1 MAPRPEDH
9 TPRGIYHVTLR
20 GNDGQAIFHDNSDR
34 HRLAAC
40 IDEGQRR
47 FGYRVAA
54 FCFLPDGL
62 HLGIQAGGMPV
73 SPITRTLGSGY
84 TRWVNARHARSG
96 RPFDGRCRA
105 APVDGPDGLLALV
118 RRIHLGPVR
127 AGLVESPGDWF
138 WSGHNTCLGEGVF
151 PWLSAD
157 WVLSRFG
164 GDTLDARRRY
174 LAYVEGGGLP
184 GSPRPR
190 TRVQTTAEPAPV
202 ERLVE
207 RVCGAFGV
215 SRAQLLSRNRR
226 RSVAQARAAMG
237 WLARELPVVGLSAA
251 ANALGRDVST
261 LSGAAASLER
271 RRAVDPVLR
280 ARLAA
285 LREALD
291 SN

>member
-1 MAPRPEDH
+1 MAPQPKVH
-9 TPRGIYHVTLR
+9 TPRGIYHVSLR
-20 GNDGQAIFHDNSDR
+20 GNGGRAIFHDNSDR
-34 HRLAAC
+34 HQLAAC

-62 HLGIQAGGMPV
+62 HLGIQVGDMPV
-73 SPITRTLGSGY
+73 SRITQSLGLAY
-84 TRWVNARHARSG
+84 TRWINARDDRSG
-96 RPFDGRCRA
+96 QRFDGRCRA
-105 APVDGPDGLLALV
+105 ARVDGEGGLLALV

-127 AGLVESPGDWF
+127 AGLVEFPGDWY

-164 GDTLDARRRY
+164 EDPLDARRRY
-174 LAYVEGGGLP
+174 LAFVEGGGP
-184 GSPRPR
+184 VVSGSRAE
-190 TRVQTTAEPAPV
+190 TAVGAVPV

-237 WLARELPVVGLSAA
+237 WLARDPSVGSLSAA
-251 ANALGRDVST
+251 AKALGRDVST

-285 LREALD
+285 LREALK
-291 SN
+291 